1 MVKIPT
7 VTDETNLRQGDYS
20 IMRVFEDTL
29 VINYSNIRSPPQIF
43 CIRFKEVL
51 ENGQSI
57 E

>member
-29 VINYSNIRSPPQIF
+29 VINYSNIRSPPKIF